1 MIQIHNFLSKDLCEF
16 LIKYFHRHKKNSRSF
31 RQSTI
36 IDLVDPKNNELTI
49 QNLRNVYKK
58 IYPLKQMAKMELIS
72 WDVGESHDWHEEQYE
87 ETTITYLNDGFQGG
101 RTQVGHPPDGYKVEP
116 HVGKIILFPSSV
128 QHKSNE
134 LILGERYVIM
144 TWYKNG

>member
-1 MIQIHNFLSKDLCEF
+1 MKFEI
-16 LIKYFHRHKKNSRSF
+16 
-31 RQSTI
+31 
-36 IDLVDPKNNELTI
+36 TI